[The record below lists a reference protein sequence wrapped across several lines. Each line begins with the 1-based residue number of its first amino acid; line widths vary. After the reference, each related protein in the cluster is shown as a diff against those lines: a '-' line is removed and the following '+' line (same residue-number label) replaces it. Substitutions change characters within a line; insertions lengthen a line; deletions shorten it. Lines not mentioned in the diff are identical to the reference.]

1 MDNLVIHMVIKILL
15 FQEEI
20 KVLQYTEGSLKE
32 QLQLEK
38 EKSYTLEQTVNDLL
52 VKGNTENLPKS
63 ISNSSS

>member
-52 VKGNTENLPKS
+52 VKGNTENLQ
-63 ISNSSS
+63 IVQVNF